1 MAPKKFKWRRTNV
14 KEFLCVVPAV
24 VMVIVTTY
32 YPLVDLVRISF
43 TDWDMLKKDYQYVG
57 LTNWVWFV
65 KNASRNH
72 FFADMKVTLIYTFF
86 TLLIS
91 LVLGMLLALLMGRM
105 TRPFGMMRAVIF
117 MPRYVA
123 MSTAGI
129 IIPEPVRRVPKA
141 GFGGDCFIEAFF
153 HAILPMMGHL
163 YEIRMQRFSRNRL

>member
-129 IIPEPVRRVPKA
+129 IFVWMLNTDYGIVNNVLA
-141 GFGGDCFIEAFF
+141 LLGD
-153 HAILPMMGHL
+153 
-163 YEIRMQRFSRNRL
+163 